1 LYIETTAFRADWL
14 ANRGDERAQ
23 RLKEAESKGEEVRD
37 RLKRYFREGEQW
49 GSVKPPIEKG
59 GQGGGQG

>member
-1 LYIETTAFRADWL
+1 MYIETTAFRAGWL

-49 GSVKPPIEKG
+49 GSVKPPI
-59 GQGGGQG
+59 